1 METININTR
10 NPIEIL
16 ELLGFHFETS
26 REQNDLKKLTKSI
39 EIANSVNLESFDSDC
54 KATFYYFLGNAW
66 SYVMKIKYPDT
77 IFEFESEEIE
87 KQITFYR
94 MALGELIESDED
106 LIKCQVLTNL
116 GNLFSHIGR
125 FVEAQEYFNLCLEIN
140 PNFGLAIGNRGYG
153 LFHYAKLIFEP
164 LQQYIFL
171 QYARKDLLA
180 SCEMEDVYYE
190 AKNDFRS
197 IAKKIETLY
206 PIKDLNDLKKYKN
219 YFKVLADEEVDYR
232 TWCVNNRLFI
242 NPLNDVLC
250 ESVVAHDY
258 LHTPQMVL
266 KANEKPIYQGMF
278 NQLKQEYVSARY
290 LFYESLLSSTT
301 HYSDKHVVLMD
312 TLDSPVHSL
321 SLEKAKVAFRMSYS
335 IFDKISYF
343 LNLYL
348 DLGNKPFDVSFRKI
362 WFKRSKGKPI
372 LNEAISK
379 SSNWALRGLFWLSKD
394 FYEERFN
401 IIIEPEAK
409 ELAKIRNFI
418 EHKSFKV
425 VDSFNPKWTQEN
437 VTYEIDRDLFENKT
451 LKILKLCRSALMY
464 LSFLIY
470 VEESKRDKFRGDNLI
485 VPVDFIQLND
495 ADKI

>member
-197 IAKKIETLY
+197 IAKKIET
-206 PIKDLNDLKKYKN
+206 
-219 YFKVLADEEVDYR
+219 
-232 TWCVNNRLFI
+232 
-242 NPLNDVLC
+242 
-250 ESVVAHDY
+250 
-258 LHTPQMVL
+258 
-266 KANEKPIYQGMF
+266 
-278 NQLKQEYVSARY
+278 
-290 LFYESLLSSTT
+290 
-301 HYSDKHVVLMD
+301 
-312 TLDSPVHSL
+312 
-321 SLEKAKVAFRMSYS
+321 
-335 IFDKISYF
+335 
-343 LNLYL
+343 
-348 DLGNKPFDVSFRKI
+348 
-362 WFKRSKGKPI
+362 
-372 LNEAISK
+372 
-379 SSNWALRGLFWLSKD
+379 
-394 FYEERFN
+394 
-401 IIIEPEAK
+401 
-409 ELAKIRNFI
+409 
-418 EHKSFKV
+418 
-425 VDSFNPKWTQEN
+425 
-437 VTYEIDRDLFENKT
+437 
-451 LKILKLCRSALMY
+451 
-464 LSFLIY
+464 
-470 VEESKRDKFRGDNLI
+470 
-485 VPVDFIQLND
+485 
-495 ADKI
+495 